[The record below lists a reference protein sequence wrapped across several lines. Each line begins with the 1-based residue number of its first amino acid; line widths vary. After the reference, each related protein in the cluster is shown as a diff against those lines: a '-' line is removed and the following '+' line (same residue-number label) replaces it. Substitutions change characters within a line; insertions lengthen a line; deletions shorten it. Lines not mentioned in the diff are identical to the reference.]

1 MDGEY
6 FADQPFQRPN
16 NCRQEHGENDDDDDN
31 SGSAL
36 WLETELITDPSDWS

>member
-1 MDGEY
+1 MDVEY

-16 NCRQEHGENDDDDDN
+16 NCQEHGENDGDDDDDN

-36 WLETELITDPSDWS
+36 